1 MEQPTDEKRGREV
14 TKLYVLSPLI
24 NFASDSAEI
33 KLSENL
39 TITLP
44 SNEEKRII
52 KEDSSSSV
60 LSHLRVLYEWQF
72 VIRSVI
78 HLRMEED
85 QLAEDNHD
93 FQSGPYRC
101 CTALRLLKE
110 GTVRLGPQYLIVYPP
125 LKLVTKL
132 GRANTFSYDT
142 WGKYCLAI
150 DEVPQFKELYSLV
163 SHLDSPKY
171 QKIKVAL
178 LRFDF
183 SYNIGLLYQLIDL
196 MIAFEALYIAD
207 DKELGYKM
215 AARSSFLLGETPEQ
229 RNRIFLILKKAYDLR
244 GKVVHG
250 GDLPDRIEISKGSQL
265 SSLEFASEIRGFLR
279 HSIKRFIKL
288 LDSYSHKQLLETYL
302 DRNIMSGGSLLK
314 Q

>member
-1 MEQPTDEKRGREV
+1 
-14 TKLYVLSPLI
+14 
-24 NFASDSAEI
+24 
-33 KLSENL
+33 
-39 TITLP
+39 
-44 SNEEKRII
+44 
-52 KEDSSSSV
+52 
-60 LSHLRVLYEWQF
+60 
-72 VIRSVI
+72 
-78 HLRMEED
+78 MEED